1 MPSSQ
6 SVLVGSV
13 KTAIKGYNERRCCPF
28 RLFCRKALRPALSGT
43 KPSGVLS
50 VVLTDVE
57 VLCLGFS
64 SRASFTRLR
73 SKQRQPTKAKGKV
86 FGNNEVEVVLHEA
99 LPYMWLFLQRFTF
112 AP

>member
-1 MPSSQ
+1 MSAGA
-6 SVLVGSV
+6 VLSAFLQ
-13 KTAIKGYNERRCCPF
+13 KS
-28 RLFCRKALRPALSGT
+28 LKAALSGT

-50 VVLTDVE
+50 VVLTGLD

-86 FGNNEVEVVLHEA
+86 FGNNEVE
-99 LPYMWLFLQRFTF
+99 LFLSIKRLALVRSVLQRGLSPKGL
-112 AP
+112 ALCLK